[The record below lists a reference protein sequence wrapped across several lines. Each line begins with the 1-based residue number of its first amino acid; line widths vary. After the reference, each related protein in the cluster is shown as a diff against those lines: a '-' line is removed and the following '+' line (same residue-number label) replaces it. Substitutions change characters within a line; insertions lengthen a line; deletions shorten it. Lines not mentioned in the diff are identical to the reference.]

1 MTTNKEKDKEKE
13 KRNRKAILTTMAAAA
28 IAFALQWANQGQ
40 SLSVKEAA
48 ASAVKGA
55 AADMATEK
63 TGRMP
68 ASVKHCH
75 DGDTCRIVTEP
86 GHMWMNVRLAGIDA
100 PETSNRRNKSK
111 GQPMGDEA
119 TDYVNSNLADKT
131 VEVEQ
136 VDLDAYNRP
145 VVVIWNAGKNFN
157 MTLVENGFAEAYRGP
172 VKRIDQSAYIQAESV
187 AKSGKKGIWS
197 LPANVRQSPA
207 EYRKELRQQQKK

>member
-1 MTTNKEKDKEKE
+1 MTRETKSE
-13 KRNRKAILTTMAAAA
+13 KRKRKAILTTFAAAA
-28 IAFALQWANQGQ
+28 IALALQWTNQGQ
-40 SLSVKEAA
+40 SLSVKE
-48 ASAVKGA
+48 SATGVVTGA
-55 AADMATEK
+55 ATNTTTEK

-100 PETSNRRNKSK
+100 PETSNRHKKSK

-119 TDYVNSNLADKT
+119 TDYVNSNLAGKI

-172 VKRIDQSAYIQAESV
+172 VKRIDQSAYIQAEAV
-187 AKSGKKGIWS
+187 AKSGKKGIWG
-197 LPANVRQSPA
+197 LPDSVRQSPA

>member
-1 MTTNKEKDKEKE
+1 
-13 KRNRKAILTTMAAAA
+13 MAAAA

-40 SLSVKEAA
+40 SLSVKDAA
-48 ASAVKGA
+48 TGIA
-55 AADMATEK
+55 ANMTTEK
-63 TGRMP
+63 TGLMP

-100 PETSNRRNKSK
+100 PETSNRHKKSK

-119 TDYVNSNLADKT
+119 TDYVNSNLSGKT

-157 MTLVENGFAEAYRGP
+157 MTMVENGFAEAYRGP
-172 VKRIDQSAYIQAESV
+172 VKRIDQNAYIQAEAA
-187 AKSGKKGIWS
+187 AKSSKKGIWG
-197 LPANVRQSPA
+197 LPDNVRQSPA